1 MITGRRIAVIGT
13 GISGLSAAW
22 LLRERHD
29 VTVYEKEDR
38 LGGHAHTVA
47 IDYDG
52 TPIAVDT
59 GFIVY
64 NEANYP
70 NLTWLFRTLGI
81 ATQDS
86 DMSFAV
92 SARGGSLEWAGDNLR
107 SLFAQKRN
115 LARPRFIAMLRD
127 ILRFNADA
135 QRDLAAGNLAGLSL
149 GRYIEAGRYGPGFRE
164 DYLLPMGAAIWS
176 TPAADMLQFPAESF
190 LRFFA
195 NHALLRGFEDRRRWR
210 TVTGGSIRYVEA
222 IGRDLGARV
231 RLSCPAVR
239 IERDRFG
246 VTVIDD
252 RGGRDRFDEVVVAT
266 HADQALRLV
275 DAPSPMEAAL
285 LGAFRYSRNNAV
297 LHRDP
302 GLMPR
307 RRAVWSS
314 WNHLTG
320 AGDAEGAVSLTY
332 WMNRLQGIDP
342 AKPLFV
348 SLNPPAHLAE
358 SAVFARFDYE
368 HPMFDAGAVAA
379 RARLPEIQ
387 GRERLWFAG
396 SYCGDGFHEDGLNA
410 GIAAAATLGAPPH
423 WLAPGLR
430 AAAE

>member
-1 MITGRRIAVIGT
+1 MITGKRIAVVGT

-22 LLRERHD
+22 LLRDRHD
-29 VTVYEKEDR
+29 ITVYEKDDR
-38 LGGHAHTVA
+38 LGGHAHTVTV
-47 IDYDG
+47 DYDG
-52 TPIAVDT
+52 TAIAVDT

-70 NLTWLFRTLGI
+70 KLTWLFRTLGV

-92 SARGGSLEWAGDNLR
+92 SARGGSLEWAGDNMR

-127 ILRFNADA
+127 ILRFNVAA
-135 QRDLAAGNLAGLSL
+135 PRDLAAGRLAGLSL
-149 GRYIEAGRYGPGFRE
+149 GHYIAAGRYGPGFRE

-176 TPAADMLQFPAESF
+176 TPTADMMDFPAESF
-190 LRFFA
+190 VRFFA
-195 NHALLRGFEDRRRWR
+195 NHALLRGFEDRHIWR

-239 IERDRFG
+239 IERDAFG
-246 VTVIDD
+246 VTVVDAK
-252 RGGRDRFDEVVVAT
+252 GGRDRFDDVILAT
-266 HADQALRLV
+266 HADQALRLI
-275 DAPSPMEAAL
+275 DMPSPMESAL
-285 LGAFRYSRNNAV
+285 LGAFRYSPNHAV

-314 WNHLTG
+314 WNYLTG
-320 AGDAEGAVSLTY
+320 EAGGEAAVSLTY
-332 WMNRLQGIDP
+332 WMNRLQGIDA

-348 SLNPPAHLAE
+348 SLNPPAALAE
-358 SAVFARFDYE
+358 SAVLGRFDYE
-368 HPMFDAGAVAA
+368 HPMFDGAAVAA
-379 RARLPEIQ
+379 RARLSEIQ

-410 GIAAAATLGAPPH
+410 GIAAAAALGAQPQWMTPA
-423 WLAPGLR
+423 LGT
-430 AAAE
+430 AAE